1 MKKFF
6 VYLMAVVTMAVC
18 SVSAFAQ
25 NTLVATLTHGDEIRM
40 FYGTNALQQAC
51 SAATHGDVINLSGG
65 KFQSTKITK
74 AVAVR
79 GTGIHDA
86 NPTCIVNDF
95 DVEIPANV
103 TEKLSFEGCRIT
115 DMIVIKGTLS
125 NAYFLKNYLKFVYV
139 SPSGNATMDNGMFV
153 NCDIYEMS
161 LYGQSTAQI
170 INSYIQRFGN
180 YGKLASFVNCV
191 VNCSGYASVC
201 NRSQFVNCILYN
213 VDRYS
218 TFPAT
223 STAMNCVD
231 VSGYK
236 NAFDNMS
243 LKENCSYAGKDIF
256 QESNVWN
263 DLTDEAKAKYL
274 GIDGTPVGKFGGMIP
289 YDMTPSYPQITKMN
303 VAAKTTADGKLSVE
317 IGVSAAQ

>member
-86 NPTCIVNDF
+86 NPTYIVNAF

-103 TEKLSFEGCRIT
+103 TEKLSFEGCCIT
-115 DMIVIKGTLS
+115 NTMTIKGTLS
-125 NAYFLKNYLKFVYV
+125 NAYFLKNSLAGV
-139 SPSGNATMDNGMFV
+139 SVDSSNDKMDNGMFV
-153 NCDIYEMS
+153 NCV
-161 LYGQSTAQI
+161 
-170 INSYIQRFGN
+170 INTN
-180 YGKLASFVNCV
+180 
-191 VNCSGYASVC
+191 GYAHLYKC
-201 NRSQFVNCILYN
+201 CQFVNCIMYGMSGGCFP
-213 VDRYS
+213 S
-218 TFPAT
+218 TC
-223 STAMNCVD
+223 SAMNCVD

-236 NAFDNMS
+236 NALNNIS
-243 LKENCSYAGKDIF
+243 LKENCSYAGMDIF
-256 QESNVWN
+256 QESNVWK

-289 YDMTPSYPQITKMN
+289 YNMTPSYPQITKMN

>member
-6 VYLMAVVTMAVC
+6 VYLMAVVAMAVC

-40 FYGTNALQQAC
+40 FYGTNALRQAC

-86 NPTCIVNDF
+86 NPTYIVNDF

-115 DMIVIKGTLS
+115 NMIVIKGTLS
-125 NAYFLKNYLKFVYV
+125 NAYFLKNSLAGVSVY
-139 SPSGNATMDNGMFV
+139 SSNGKMDNGMFV
-153 NCDIYEMS
+153 NCDVYGMS

-170 INSYIQRFGN
+170 INSYVEHFSN
-180 YGKLASFVNCV
+180 SGKLASFVNCV
-191 VNCSGYASVC
+191 VNTSANPAIYK
-201 NRSQFVNCILYN
+201 NSQFVSCIMYQTN
-213 VDRYS
+213 GYC
-218 TFPAT
+218 FPST
-223 STAMNCVD
+223 STAINCVGLD
-231 VSGYK
+231 ANK
-236 NAFDNMS
+236 KAFRDMS
-243 LKENCSYAGKDIF
+243 LKENCSYAGMDIF
-256 QESNVWN
+256 QKSNVWK

>member
-6 VYLMAVVTMAVC
+6 VYLMAVVAMAVC

-25 NTLVATLTHGDEIRM
+25 NTLVATLTHGDEISM

-86 NPTCIVNDF
+86 NPTYIVNGF
-95 DVEIPANV
+95 EVEIPANV

-115 DMIVIKGTLS
+115 SMMTIKGTLS
-125 NAYFLKNYLKFVYV
+125 NAYFLKNSLAGVSVY
-139 SPSGNATMDNGMFV
+139 SSNGKMDNGMFV
-153 NCDIYEMS
+153 NCDVYGMS

-170 INSYIQRFGN
+170 INSYVEHFSN
-180 YGKLASFVNCV
+180 SGKLASFVNCV
-191 VNCSGYASVC
+191 VNTSGNPTIYK
-201 NRSQFVNCILYN
+201 NSQFVSCIMYQTN
-213 VDRYS
+213 GYC
-218 TFPAT
+218 FPST
-223 STAMNCVD
+223 STAINCVGLD
-231 VSGYK
+231 ANK
-236 NAFDNMS
+236 KAFREMS
-243 LKENCSYAGKDIF
+243 LKENCSYAGMDIF
-256 QESNVWN
+256 QESNVWK

>member
-25 NTLVATLTHGDEIRM
+25 NTLVATLSHGDEIRM

-86 NPTCIVNDF
+86 NPTYIVNVF

-115 DMIVIKGTLS
+115 NTMTIKGTLS
-125 NAYFLKNYLKFVYV
+125 NAYFLKNSLADV
-139 SPSGNATMDNGMFV
+139 SVFSSNGKMDNGMFV
-153 NCDIYEMS
+153 NCDVYGMS

-170 INSYIQRFGN
+170 INSYVEQFSN
-180 YGKLASFVNCV
+180 SGKLASFVNCV
-191 VNCSGYASVC
+191 INTNGYAHLYKC
-201 NRSQFVNCILYN
+201 CQFVNCIMYGMSGGCFP
-213 VDRYS
+213 S
-218 TFPAT
+218 TC
-223 STAMNCVD
+223 SAMNCVD

-236 NAFDNMS
+236 NALNNMS
-243 LKENCSYAGKDIF
+243 LKENCSYAGMDIF
-256 QESNVWN
+256 QGSNVWK

>member
-65 KFQSTKITK
+65 NFQSTKITK

-86 NPTCIVNDF
+86 NPTYIVNDF

-115 DMIVIKGTLS
+115 NTMTIKGTLS
-125 NAYFLKNYLKFVYV
+125 NAYFLKNSLAGV
-139 SPSGNATMDNGMFV
+139 SVFSSNGKMDNGMFV
-153 NCDIYEMS
+153 NCDVYGMS

-170 INSYIQRFGN
+170 INSYVEHFSN
-180 YGKLASFVNCV
+180 SGKLASFVNCV
-191 VNCSGYASVC
+191 INTNGYAHLYKC
-201 NRSQFVNCILYN
+201 CQFVNCIMYGMSGG
-213 VDRYS
+213 YFPS
-218 TFPAT
+218 TC
-223 STAMNCVD
+223 SAMNCVD

-236 NAFDNMS
+236 NALNNIS
-243 LKENCSYAGKDIF
+243 LKENCSYAGMDIF

-289 YDMTPSYPQITKMN
+289 YNMTPSYPQITKMN
-303 VAAKTTADGKLSVE
+303 VAAKTTADDKLSVE

>member
-65 KFQSTKITK
+65 NFQSTKITK

-86 NPTCIVNDF
+86 NPTYIVNDF

-103 TEKLSFEGCRIT
+103 AEKLSFEGCRIT
-115 DMIVIKGTLS
+115 NTMTIKGTLS
-125 NAYFLKNYLKFVYV
+125 NAYFLKNSLAGV
-139 SPSGNATMDNGMFV
+139 SVFSSNGKKNNGMFV
-153 NCDIYEMS
+153 NCDVYGMS

-170 INSYIQRFGN
+170 INSYVEHFSN
-180 YGKLASFVNCV
+180 SGKLASFVNCV
-191 VNCSGYASVC
+191 INTNGYAHLYKC
-201 NRSQFVNCILYN
+201 CQFVNCIMYGMSGG
-213 VDRYS
+213 YFPS
-218 TFPAT
+218 TC
-223 STAMNCVD
+223 SAMNCVD

-236 NAFDNMS
+236 NALNNIS
-243 LKENCSYAGKDIF
+243 LKENCSYAGMDIF

-289 YDMTPSYPQITKMN
+289 YNMTPSYPQITKMN

>member
-1 MKKFF
+1 
-6 VYLMAVVTMAVC
+6 MAVC

-25 NTLVATLTHGDEIRM
+25 NTLVATLSHGDEIRM

-86 NPTCIVNDF
+86 NPTYIVNVF

-115 DMIVIKGTLS
+115 NTMTIKGTLS
-125 NAYFLKNYLKFVYV
+125 NAYFLKNSLADV
-139 SPSGNATMDNGMFV
+139 SVFSSNGKMDNGMFV
-153 NCDIYEMS
+153 NCDVYGMS

-170 INSYIQRFGN
+170 INSYVEQFSN
-180 YGKLASFVNCV
+180 SGKLASFVNCV
-191 VNCSGYASVC
+191 INTNGYAHLYKC
-201 NRSQFVNCILYN
+201 CQFVNCIMYGMSGGCFP
-213 VDRYS
+213 S
-218 TFPAT
+218 TC
-223 STAMNCVD
+223 SAMNCVD

-236 NAFDNMS
+236 NALNNMS
-243 LKENCSYAGKDIF
+243 LKENCSYAGMDIF
-256 QESNVWN
+256 QGSNVWK

>member
-6 VYLMAVVTMAVC
+6 VYLMAVVAMAVC

-25 NTLVATLTHGDEIRM
+25 NTLVATLTHGDEVSM

-86 NPTCIVNDF
+86 NPTYIVNGF
-95 DVEIPANV
+95 EVEIPANV

-115 DMIVIKGTLS
+115 SMMTIKGTLS
-125 NAYFLKNYLKFVYV
+125 NAYFLKNSLAGVSVY
-139 SPSGNATMDNGMFV
+139 SSNGKMDNGMFV
-153 NCDIYEMS
+153 NCDVYGMS
-161 LYGQSTAQI
+161 LCGQSTAQI
-170 INSYIQRFGN
+170 INSYVEHFSN
-180 YGKLASFVNCV
+180 SGKLASFVNCV
-191 VNCSGYASVC
+191 VNTSANPAIYK
-201 NRSQFVNCILYN
+201 NSQFVSCIMYQTN
-213 VDRYS
+213 GYC
-218 TFPAT
+218 FPST
-223 STAMNCVD
+223 STAINCVGLD
-231 VSGYK
+231 ANK
-236 NAFDNMS
+236 KAFRDMS
-243 LKENCSYAGKDIF
+243 LKENCSYAGMDIF
-256 QESNVWN
+256 QESNVWK

>member
-6 VYLMAVVTMAVC
+6 VYLMAVVAMAVC

-25 NTLVATLTHGDEIRM
+25 NTLVATLTHGDEISM

-65 KFQSTKITK
+65 SFQSTKITK

-86 NPTCIVNDF
+86 NPTYIVNDF

-115 DMIVIKGTLS
+115 NTITIKGTLS
-125 NAYFLKNYLKFVYV
+125 NAYFLKNYLSYVYV
-139 SPSGNATMDNGMFV
+139 LPSNATMDNGMFV
-153 NCDIYEMS
+153 NCNIYQMS

-170 INSYIQRFGN
+170 INSYVDRFSN
-180 YGKLASFVNCV
+180 SGKLASFVNCV
-191 VNCSGYASVC
+191 INTNNGYAHLYNC
-201 NRSQFVNCILYN
+201 CQFVNCIMYGMN
-213 VDRYS
+213 GSCFPS
-218 TFPAT
+218 TCSAI
-223 STAMNCVD
+223 NCVGLD
-231 VSGYK
+231 ANK
-236 NAFDNMS
+236 KAFRNMS
-243 LKENCSYAGKDIF
+243 LKENCSYAGMDIF
-256 QESNVWN
+256 QGSNVWK

-289 YDMTPSYPQITKMN
+289 YNMTPSYPQITKMN

>member
-65 KFQSTKITK
+65 NFQSTKITK

-86 NPTCIVNDF
+86 NPTYIVNDF

-115 DMIVIKGTLS
+115 NTMTIKGTLS
-125 NAYFLKNYLKFVYV
+125 NAYFLKNSLAGV
-139 SPSGNATMDNGMFV
+139 SVFSSNGKMDNGMFV
-153 NCDIYEMS
+153 NCDVYGMS

-170 INSYIQRFGN
+170 INSYVEHFSN
-180 YGKLASFVNCV
+180 SGKLASFVNCV
-191 VNCSGYASVC
+191 INTNGYAHLYKC
-201 NRSQFVNCILYN
+201 CQFVNCIMYGMSGG
-213 VDRYS
+213 YFPS
-218 TFPAT
+218 TC
-223 STAMNCVD
+223 SAMNCVD

-236 NAFDNMS
+236 NALNSIS
-243 LKENCSYAGKDIF
+243 LKENCSYAGMDIF

-289 YDMTPSYPQITKMN
+289 YNMTPSYPQITKMN

>member
-6 VYLMAVVTMAVC
+6 VYLMAVVAMAVC

-25 NTLVATLTHGDEIRM
+25 NTLVATLTHGDEISM

-86 NPTCIVNDF
+86 NPTYIVNAF

-115 DMIVIKGTLS
+115 STMTIKGTLS
-125 NAYFLKNYLKFVYV
+125 NAYFLKNSLAGV
-139 SPSGNATMDNGMFV
+139 SVFSSNGKMDNGMFV
-153 NCDIYEMS
+153 NCDVYGMS

-170 INSYIQRFGN
+170 INSYVEQFSN
-180 YGKLASFVNCV
+180 SGKLASFVNCV
-191 VNCSGYASVC
+191 INTNGYAHLYKC
-201 NRSQFVNCILYN
+201 CQFVNCIMYGMSGG
-213 VDRYS
+213 RFPS
-218 TFPAT
+218 TC
-223 STAMNCVD
+223 SAMNCVD

-236 NAFDNMS
+236 NALNNIS
-243 LKENCSYAGKDIF
+243 LKENCSYAGMDIF
-256 QESNVWN
+256 QGSNVWK

>member
-6 VYLMAVVTMAVC
+6 VYLMAVVAMAVC

-86 NPTCIVNDF
+86 NPTYIVNNF

-115 DMIVIKGTLS
+115 STITIKGTLS
-125 NAYFLKNYLKFVYV
+125 NAYFLKNSLAGVSVY
-139 SPSGNATMDNGMFV
+139 SSNGKMDNGMFV
-153 NCDIYEMS
+153 NCDVYEMS

-170 INSYIQRFGN
+170 INSYVEHFSN
-180 YGKLASFVNCV
+180 SGKLASFVNCV
-191 VNCSGYASVC
+191 VNTSANPAIYK
-201 NRSQFVNCILYN
+201 NSQFVSCIMYQTN
-213 VDRYS
+213 GYC
-218 TFPAT
+218 FPST
-223 STAMNCVD
+223 STAINCVGLD
-231 VSGYK
+231 ANK
-236 NAFDNMS
+236 KAFRDMS
-243 LKENCSYAGKDIF
+243 LKENCSYAGMDIF
-256 QESNVWN
+256 QESNVWK

-289 YDMTPSYPQITKMN
+289 YNMTPSYPQITKMN

>member
-6 VYLMAVVTMAVC
+6 VYLMAVVAMAVC

-25 NTLVATLTHGDEIRM
+25 NTLVATLTHGDEVSM

-86 NPTCIVNDF
+86 NPTYIVNGF
-95 DVEIPANV
+95 EVEIPANV

-115 DMIVIKGTLS
+115 SMMTIKGTLS
-125 NAYFLKNYLKFVYV
+125 NAYFLKNSLAGVSVY
-139 SPSGNATMDNGMFV
+139 SSNGKMDNGMFV
-153 NCDIYEMS
+153 NCDVYGMS

-170 INSYIQRFGN
+170 INSYVEQFSN
-180 YGKLASFVNCV
+180 SGKLASFVNCV
-191 VNCSGYASVC
+191 INTNGYAHLYKC
-201 NRSQFVNCILYN
+201 CQFVNCIMYGMSGGCFP
-213 VDRYS
+213 S
-218 TFPAT
+218 TC
-223 STAMNCVD
+223 SAMNCVD

-236 NAFDNMS
+236 NALNNIS
-243 LKENCSYAGKDIF
+243 LKENCSYAGMDIF
-256 QESNVWN
+256 QKSNVWN

-289 YDMTPSYPQITKMN
+289 YNMTPSYPQITKMN

>member
-65 KFQSTKITK
+65 NFQSTKITK

-86 NPTCIVNDF
+86 NPTYIVNDF

-115 DMIVIKGTLS
+115 NTMTIKGTLS
-125 NAYFLKNYLKFVYV
+125 NAYFLKNSLAGV
-139 SPSGNATMDNGMFV
+139 SVFSSNGKMDNGMFV
-153 NCDIYEMS
+153 NCDVYGMS

-170 INSYIQRFGN
+170 INSYVEHFSN
-180 YGKLASFVNCV
+180 SGKLASFVNCV
-191 VNCSGYASVC
+191 INTNGYAHLYKC
-201 NRSQFVNCILYN
+201 CQFVNCIMYGMSGG
-213 VDRYS
+213 YFPS
-218 TFPAT
+218 TC
-223 STAMNCVD
+223 SAMNCVD

-236 NAFDNMS
+236 NALNNIS
-243 LKENCSYAGKDIF
+243 LKENCSYAGMDIL

-289 YDMTPSYPQITKMN
+289 YNMTPSYPQITKMN

>member
-1 MKKFF
+1 
-6 VYLMAVVTMAVC
+6 MAVC

-25 NTLVATLTHGDEIRM
+25 NTLVATLSHGDEIRM

-86 NPTCIVNDF
+86 NPTYIVNVF

-115 DMIVIKGTLS
+115 NRMTIKGTLS
-125 NAYFLKNYLKFVYV
+125 NAYFLKNSLADV
-139 SPSGNATMDNGMFV
+139 SVFSSNGKMDNGMFV
-153 NCDIYEMS
+153 NCDVYGMS

-170 INSYIQRFGN
+170 INSYVEHFSN
-180 YGKLASFVNCV
+180 SGKLASFVNCV
-191 VNCSGYASVC
+191 INTNGYAHLYKC
-201 NRSQFVNCILYN
+201 CQFVNCIMYGMSGGCFP
-213 VDRYS
+213 S
-218 TFPAT
+218 TC
-223 STAMNCVD
+223 SAMNCVD

-236 NAFDNMS
+236 NALNNMS
-243 LKENCSYAGKDIF
+243 LKENCSYAGMDIF
-256 QESNVWN
+256 QGSNVWK

>member
-6 VYLMAVVTMAVC
+6 VYLMAVVAMAVC

-86 NPTCIVNDF
+86 NPTYIVNSF
-95 DVEIPANV
+95 DVEIPAKV

-115 DMIVIKGTLS
+115 NTMTIKGTLS
-125 NAYFLKNYLKFVYV
+125 NAYFLKNSLAGV
-139 SPSGNATMDNGMFV
+139 SVFSSNGKMDNGMFV
-153 NCDIYEMS
+153 NCDVYGMS

-170 INSYIQRFGN
+170 INSYVEHFSN
-180 YGKLASFVNCV
+180 SGKLASFVNCV
-191 VNCSGYASVC
+191 INTNGYAHLYKC
-201 NRSQFVNCILYN
+201 CQFVNCIMYGMSGG
-213 VDRYS
+213 YFPS
-218 TFPAT
+218 TC
-223 STAMNCVD
+223 SAMNCVD

-236 NAFDNMS
+236 NALNNIS
-243 LKENCSYAGKDIF
+243 LKENSSYAGMDIF

-289 YDMTPSYPQITKMN
+289 YNMTPSYPQITKMN

>member
-65 KFQSTKITK
+65 NFQSTKITK

-86 NPTCIVNDF
+86 NPTYIVNDF

-115 DMIVIKGTLS
+115 NTMTIKGTLS
-125 NAYFLKNYLKFVYV
+125 NAYFLKNSLAGV
-139 SPSGNATMDNGMFV
+139 SVFSSNGKMDNGMFV
-153 NCDIYEMS
+153 NCDVYGMS

-170 INSYIQRFGN
+170 INSYVEHFSN
-180 YGKLASFVNCV
+180 SGKLASFVNCV
-191 VNCSGYASVC
+191 INTNGYAHLYKC
-201 NRSQFVNCILYN
+201 CQFVNCIMYGMSGGCFP
-213 VDRYS
+213 S
-218 TFPAT
+218 TC
-223 STAMNCVD
+223 SAMNCVD

-236 NAFDNMS
+236 NALNNIS
-243 LKENCSYAGKDIF
+243 LKENCSYAGMDIF

-289 YDMTPSYPQITKMN
+289 YNMTPSYPQITKMN

>member
-6 VYLMAVVTMAVC
+6 VYLMAVVAMAVC

-25 NTLVATLTHGDEIRM
+25 NTLVATLTHGDEVSM

-86 NPTCIVNDF
+86 NPTYIVNGF
-95 DVEIPANV
+95 EVEIPANV

-115 DMIVIKGTLS
+115 SMMTIKGTLS
-125 NAYFLKNYLKFVYV
+125 NAYFLKNSLAGVSVY
-139 SPSGNATMDNGMFV
+139 SSNAKMDNGMFV
-153 NCDIYEMS
+153 NCDVYGMS

-170 INSYIQRFGN
+170 INSYVEHFSN
-180 YGKLASFVNCV
+180 SGKLASFVNCV
-191 VNCSGYASVC
+191 VNTSANPAIYK
-201 NRSQFVNCILYN
+201 NSQFVSCIMYQTN
-213 VDRYS
+213 GYC
-218 TFPAT
+218 FPST
-223 STAMNCVD
+223 STAINCVGLD
-231 VSGYK
+231 ANK
-236 NAFDNMS
+236 KAFRDMS
-243 LKENCSYAGKDIF
+243 LKENCSYAGMDIF
-256 QESNVWN
+256 QESNVWK

>member
-6 VYLMAVVTMAVC
+6 VYLMAVVAMAVC

-25 NTLVATLTHGDEIRM
+25 NTLVATLTHGDEVSM

-86 NPTCIVNDF
+86 NPTYIVNGF
-95 DVEIPANV
+95 EVEIPANV

-115 DMIVIKGTLS
+115 SMMTIKGTLS
-125 NAYFLKNYLKFVYV
+125 NAYFLKNSLAGVSVY
-139 SPSGNATMDNGMFV
+139 SSNGKMDNGMFV
-153 NCDIYEMS
+153 NCDVYGMS

-170 INSYIQRFGN
+170 INSYVEHFSN
-180 YGKLASFVNCV
+180 SGKLASFVNCV
-191 VNCSGYASVC
+191 VNTSANPAIYK
-201 NRSQFVNCILYN
+201 NSQFVSCIMYQTN
-213 VDRYS
+213 GYC
-218 TFPAT
+218 FPST
-223 STAMNCVD
+223 STAINCVGLD
-231 VSGYK
+231 ANK
-236 NAFDNMS
+236 KAFRDMS
-243 LKENCSYAGKDIF
+243 LKENCSYAGMDIF
-256 QESNVWN
+256 QESNVWK

>member
-6 VYLMAVVTMAVC
+6 VYLMAVVAMAVC

-25 NTLVATLTHGDEIRM
+25 NTLVATLTHGDEVSM

-115 DMIVIKGTLS
+115 NTITIKGTLS
-125 NAYFLKNYLKFVYV
+125 NAYFLKNSLAGV
-139 SPSGNATMDNGMFV
+139 SVFSSNGKMDNGMFV
-153 NCDIYEMS
+153 NCDVYRMS

-170 INSYIQRFGN
+170 INSYVEQFSN
-180 YGKLASFVNCV
+180 SGKLASFVNCV
-191 VNCSGYASVC
+191 INTNGYAHVYKC
-201 NRSQFVNCILYN
+201 CQFVNCIMYGMSGGQFP
-213 VDRYS
+213 S
-218 TFPAT
+218 TC
-223 STAMNCVD
+223 SAMNCVD

-236 NAFDNMS
+236 NALNNIS
-243 LKENCSYAGKDIF
+243 LKENCSYAGMDIF
-256 QESNVWN
+256 QESNVWK

-289 YDMTPSYPQITKMN
+289 YNMTPSYPQITKMN
-303 VAAKTTADGKLSVE
+303 VAAKTTADGKLSEE

>member
-6 VYLMAVVTMAVC
+6 VYLMAVVAMAVC

-25 NTLVATLTHGDEIRM
+25 NTLVATLTHGDEISM

-115 DMIVIKGTLS
+115 NTITIKGTLS
-125 NAYFLKNYLKFVYV
+125 NAYFLKNSLAGV
-139 SPSGNATMDNGMFV
+139 SVFSSNGKMDNGMFV
-153 NCDIYEMS
+153 NCDVYRMS

-170 INSYIQRFGN
+170 INSYVEQFSN
-180 YGKLASFVNCV
+180 SGKLASFVNCV
-191 VNCSGYASVC
+191 INTNGYAHVYKC
-201 NRSQFVNCILYN
+201 CQFVNCIMYGMGGGQFP
-213 VDRYS
+213 S
-218 TFPAT
+218 TC
-223 STAMNCVD
+223 SAMNCVD

-236 NAFDNMS
+236 NALNNIS
-243 LKENCSYAGKDIF
+243 LKENCSYAGMDIF
-256 QESNVWN
+256 QESNVWK

-289 YDMTPSYPQITKMN
+289 YNMTPSYPQITKMN

>member
-1 MKKFF
+1 
-6 VYLMAVVTMAVC
+6 MAVC

-86 NPTCIVNDF
+86 NPTYIVNDF

-115 DMIVIKGTLS
+115 NMIVIKGTLS
-125 NAYFLKNYLKFVYV
+125 NAYFLKNYLSNVYV
-139 SPSGNATMDNGMFV
+139 YSSNATMDNGMFV
-153 NCDIYEMS
+153 NCDIYQMS

-191 VNCSGYASVC
+191 VNCSGYVR
-201 NRSQFVNCILYN
+201 NYERSQFVNCILYN

-243 LKENCSYAGKDIF
+243 LKENCSYAGMDIF

>member
-1 MKKFF
+1 
-6 VYLMAVVTMAVC
+6 MAVC

-25 NTLVATLTHGDEIRM
+25 NTLVATLTHGDEVSM

-86 NPTCIVNDF
+86 NPTYIVNDF

-115 DMIVIKGTLS
+115 NTMTIKGTLS
-125 NAYFLKNYLKFVYV
+125 NAYFLKNSLAGV
-139 SPSGNATMDNGMFV
+139 SVFSSNGKMDNGMFV
-153 NCDIYEMS
+153 NCDVYGMS

-170 INSYIQRFGN
+170 INSYVEHFSN
-180 YGKLASFVNCV
+180 SGKLASYVNCV
-191 VNCSGYASVC
+191 INTNGYAHLYKC
-201 NRSQFVNCILYN
+201 CQFVNCIMYGMSGG
-213 VDRYS
+213 YFPS
-218 TFPAT
+218 TC
-223 STAMNCVD
+223 SAMNCVD

-236 NAFDNMS
+236 NALNNIS
-243 LKENCSYAGKDIF
+243 LKENCSYAGMDIF

-289 YDMTPSYPQITKMN
+289 YNMTPSYPQITKMN

>member
-6 VYLMAVVTMAVC
+6 VYLMAVVAMAVC

-25 NTLVATLTHGDEIRM
+25 NTLVATLTHGDEVSM

-86 NPTCIVNDF
+86 NPTCIVNAF

-115 DMIVIKGTLS
+115 NTITIKGTLS
-125 NAYFLKNYLKFVYV
+125 NAYFLKNYLSYVYV
-139 SPSGNATMDNGMFV
+139 YPSDNAKMDNGMFV

-170 INSYIQRFGN
+170 INSYVDRFSN
-180 YGKLASFVNCV
+180 SGKLASFVNCV
-191 VNCSGYASVC
+191 INTNNGYAHLYNC
-201 NRSQFVNCILYN
+201 CQFVNCIMYGMN
-213 VDRYS
+213 GSCFPS
-218 TFPAT
+218 TCSAI
-223 STAMNCVD
+223 NCVGLD
-231 VSGYK
+231 ANK
-236 NAFDNMS
+236 KAFRDMS
-243 LKENCSYAGKDIF
+243 LKENCSYAGMDIF
-256 QESNVWN
+256 QGSNVWK

-289 YDMTPSYPQITKMN
+289 YNMTPSYPQITKMN

>member
-6 VYLMAVVTMAVC
+6 VYLMAVVAMAVC

-25 NTLVATLTHGDEIRM
+25 NTLVATLTHGDEISM

-115 DMIVIKGTLS
+115 STITIKGTLS
-125 NAYFLKNYLKFVYV
+125 NAYFLKNYLKYIYVYT
-139 SPSGNATMDNGMFV
+139 SDNAKMDNGMFV

-191 VNCSGYASVC
+191 VNCSGCASAC
-201 NRSQFVNCILYN
+201 NKSQFVNCILYN
-213 VDRYS
+213 VDRYA

-223 STAMNCVD
+223 TTAMNCVD
-231 VSGYK
+231 VSGYQ

-289 YDMTPSYPQITKMN
+289 YNMTPSYPQITKMN
-303 VAAKTTADGKLSVE
+303 VVAKTTADGKLSVE

>member
-1 MKKFF
+1 
-6 VYLMAVVTMAVC
+6 MAVVTMAVC

-65 KFQSTKITK
+65 NFQSTKITK

-86 NPTCIVNDF
+86 NPTYIVNDF

-115 DMIVIKGTLS
+115 NTMTIKGTLS
-125 NAYFLKNYLKFVYV
+125 NAYFLKNSLAGV
-139 SPSGNATMDNGMFV
+139 SVFSSNGKMDNGMFV
-153 NCDIYEMS
+153 NCDVYGMS

-170 INSYIQRFGN
+170 INSYVEHFSN
-180 YGKLASFVNCV
+180 SGKLASFVNCV
-191 VNCSGYASVC
+191 INTNGYAHLYKC
-201 NRSQFVNCILYN
+201 CQFVNCIMYGMSGG
-213 VDRYS
+213 YFPS
-218 TFPAT
+218 TC
-223 STAMNCVD
+223 SAMNCVD

-236 NAFDNMS
+236 NALNNIS
-243 LKENCSYAGKDIF
+243 LKENCSYAGMDIF

-274 GIDGTPVGKFGGMIP
+274 GIDGTPVGKCN
-289 YDMTPSYPQITKMN
+289 Y
-303 VAAKTTADGKLSVE
+303 
-317 IGVSAAQ
+317 SAIV

>member
-6 VYLMAVVTMAVC
+6 VYLMAVVAMAVC

-51 SAATHGDVINLSGG
+51 SAATHGDVNNLSGG

-103 TEKLSFEGCRIT
+103 TEKLNFEGCRIT
-115 DMIVIKGTLS
+115 STITIKGTLS

-153 NCDIYEMS
+153 NCNIYEMR

-170 INSYIQRFGN
+170 INSHVEKFSN
-180 YGKLASFVNCV
+180 LGKLASFANCV
-191 VNCSGYASVC
+191 INFLGSVSAC
-201 NRSQFVNCILYN
+201 NRSQFVSCIFYN
-213 VDRYS
+213 VDRYAM
-218 TFPAT
+218 FPAT
-223 STAMNCVD
+223 NTAMNCVD

-289 YDMTPSYPQITKMN
+289 YNMTPSYPQITKMN

>member
-6 VYLMAVVTMAVC
+6 VYLMAVVAMAVC

-86 NPTCIVNDF
+86 NPTYIVNNF

-115 DMIVIKGTLS
+115 NMMTIRGTLS
-125 NAYFLKNYLKFVYV
+125 NAYFLKNYLSYVYV
-139 SPSGNATMDNGMFV
+139 YSSNATMDNGMFV
-153 NCDIYEMS
+153 NCDIYQMDIN
-161 LYGQSTAQI
+161 GQSTAQI
-170 INSYIQRFGN
+170 INSYVDRFSN
-180 YGKLASFVNCV
+180 SGKLASFVNCV
-191 VNCSGYASVC
+191 INTNNGYAPLYKC
-201 NRSQFVNCILYN
+201 CQFVNCIMYGMN
-213 VDRYS
+213 GSY
-218 TFPAT
+218 FPST
-223 STAMNCVD
+223 STAINCVGLD
-231 VSGYK
+231 ANK
-236 NAFDNMS
+236 KAFREMS
-243 LKENCSYAGKDIF
+243 LKENCSYAGMDIF
-256 QESNVWN
+256 QESNVWK

-289 YDMTPSYPQITKMN
+289 YNMTPSYPQITKMN

>member
-6 VYLMAVVTMAVC
+6 VYLMAVVAMAVC

-25 NTLVATLTHGDEIRM
+25 NTLVATLTHGDEVSM

-51 SAATHGDVINLSGG
+51 TAATHGDVINLSGG
-65 KFQSTKITK
+65 SFQSTKITK

-86 NPTCIVNDF
+86 NPTYIVNNF

-115 DMIVIKGTLS
+115 NTITIKGTLS
-125 NAYFLKNYLKFVYV
+125 NAYFLKNSLASV
-139 SPSGNATMDNGMFV
+139 SVFSSNSKMDNGMFV
-153 NCDIYEMS
+153 NCDVYGMS

-170 INSYIQRFGN
+170 INSYVEHFSN
-180 YGKLASFVNCV
+180 SGKLASFVNCV
-191 VNCSGYASVC
+191 INTNGYAHLYKC
-201 NRSQFVNCILYN
+201 CQFVNCIMYGMGGG
-213 VDRYS
+213 YFPS
-218 TFPAT
+218 TC
-223 STAMNCVD
+223 SAMNCVD

-236 NAFDNMS
+236 NALNNIS
-243 LKENCSYAGKDIF
+243 LKENCSYAGMDIF

-289 YDMTPSYPQITKMN
+289 YNMTPSYPQITKMN

>member
-86 NPTCIVNDF
+86 NPTYIVNAF

-103 TEKLSFEGCRIT
+103 TEKLNFEGCRIT
-115 DMIVIKGTLS
+115 STITIKGTLS

-153 NCDIYEMS
+153 NCNIYEMR

-170 INSYIQRFGN
+170 INSHVEKFSN
-180 YGKLASFVNCV
+180 SGKLASFANCV
-191 VNCSGYASVC
+191 INFLGSVSAC
-201 NRSQFVNCILYN
+201 NRSQFVSCIFYN
-213 VDRYS
+213 VDRYAM
-218 TFPAT
+218 FPAT
-223 STAMNCVD
+223 NTAMNCVD

-289 YDMTPSYPQITKMN
+289 YNMTPSYPQITKMN

>member
-6 VYLMAVVTMAVC
+6 VYLMAVVAMAVC

-25 NTLVATLTHGDEIRM
+25 NTLVATLTHGDEISM

-86 NPTCIVNDF
+86 NPTYIVNNF

-115 DMIVIKGTLS
+115 NMMTIRGTLS
-125 NAYFLKNYLKFVYV
+125 NAYFLKNYLSYVNVY
-139 SPSGNATMDNGMFV
+139 SSNATMDNGMFV
-153 NCDIYEMS
+153 NCDIYQMDIN
-161 LYGQSTAQI
+161 GQSTAQI
-170 INSYIQRFGN
+170 INSYVERFSN
-180 YGKLASFVNCV
+180 SGKLASFVNCV
-191 VNCSGYASVC
+191 INTNGYAHLYKC
-201 NRSQFVNCILYN
+201 CQFVNCIMYGMSGG
-213 VDRYS
+213 YFPS
-218 TFPAT
+218 TC
-223 STAMNCVD
+223 SAMNCVD

-236 NAFDNMS
+236 NALNNIS
-243 LKENCSYAGKDIF
+243 LKENCSYAGMDIF

-289 YDMTPSYPQITKMN
+289 YNMTPSYPQITKMN

>member
-6 VYLMAVVTMAVC
+6 VYLMAVVAMAVC

-25 NTLVATLTHGDEIRM
+25 NTLVATLSHGDEIRM

-86 NPTCIVNDF
+86 NPTYIVNVF

-115 DMIVIKGTLS
+115 NRMTIKGTLS
-125 NAYFLKNYLKFVYV
+125 NAYFLKNSLADV
-139 SPSGNATMDNGMFV
+139 SVFSSNGKMDNGMFV
-153 NCDIYEMS
+153 NCDVYRMS

-170 INSYIQRFGN
+170 INSYVEHFSN
-180 YGKLASFVNCV
+180 SGKLASFVNCV
-191 VNCSGYASVC
+191 INTNGYAHLYKC
-201 NRSQFVNCILYN
+201 CQFVNCIMYGMSGGCFP
-213 VDRYS
+213 S
-218 TFPAT
+218 TC
-223 STAMNCVD
+223 SAMNCVD

-236 NAFDNMS
+236 NAFNNMS
-243 LKENCSYAGKDIF
+243 LKENCSYAGMDIF
-256 QESNVWN
+256 QGSNVWK

>member
-1 MKKFF
+1 
-6 VYLMAVVTMAVC
+6 MAVC

-115 DMIVIKGTLS
+115 NTITIKGTLS

-153 NCDIYEMS
+153 NCNIYQMR

-170 INSYIQRFGN
+170 INSHVEQFGN
-180 YGKLASFVNCV
+180 EGKLASFANCV
-191 VNCSGYASVC
+191 INFLGSTSRC
-201 NRSQFVNCILYN
+201 NRSQFVSCIFYN
-213 VDRYS
+213 VDRYT

-289 YDMTPSYPQITKMN
+289 YNMTPSYPQITKMN

>member
-1 MKKFF
+1 
-6 VYLMAVVTMAVC
+6 MAVC

-65 KFQSTKITK
+65 NFQSTKITK

-79 GTGIHDA
+79 VTGIHDA
-86 NPTCIVNDF
+86 NPTYIVNDF

-115 DMIVIKGTLS
+115 NTMTIKGTLS
-125 NAYFLKNYLKFVYV
+125 NAYFLKNSLSGV
-139 SPSGNATMDNGMFV
+139 SVFSSNGKMDNGMFV
-153 NCDIYEMS
+153 NCVVYGMS

-170 INSYIQRFGN
+170 INSYVEHFSN
-180 YGKLASFVNCV
+180 SGKLASFVNCV
-191 VNCSGYASVC
+191 INTNGYAHLYKC
-201 NRSQFVNCILYN
+201 CQFVNCIMYGMSGG
-213 VDRYS
+213 YFPS
-218 TFPAT
+218 TC
-223 STAMNCVD
+223 SAMNCVD

-236 NAFDNMS
+236 NALNNIS
-243 LKENCSYAGKDIF
+243 LKENCSYAGMDIF

-289 YDMTPSYPQITKMN
+289 YNMTPSYPQITKMN

>member
-6 VYLMAVVTMAVC
+6 VYLMAVVAMAVC

-25 NTLVATLTHGDEIRM
+25 NTLVATLTHGDEVSM

-86 NPTCIVNDF
+86 NPTYIVNGF
-95 DVEIPANV
+95 EVEIPANV

-115 DMIVIKGTLS
+115 SMMTIKGTLS
-125 NAYFLKNYLKFVYV
+125 NAYFLKNSLAGVSVY
-139 SPSGNATMDNGMFV
+139 SSNGKMDNGMFV
-153 NCDIYEMS
+153 NCDVYGMS
-161 LYGQSTAQI
+161 LCGQSTAQI
-170 INSYIQRFGN
+170 INSYVEHFSN
-180 YGKLASFVNCV
+180 SGKLASFVNCV
-191 VNCSGYASVC
+191 VNTSANPAIYK
-201 NRSQFVNCILYN
+201 NSQFVSCIMYQTN
-213 VDRYS
+213 GYC
-218 TFPAT
+218 FPST
-223 STAMNCVD
+223 STAINCVGLD
-231 VSGYK
+231 TNK
-236 NAFDNMS
+236 KAFRDMS
-243 LKENCSYAGKDIF
+243 LKENCSYAGMDIF
-256 QESNVWN
+256 QESNVWK